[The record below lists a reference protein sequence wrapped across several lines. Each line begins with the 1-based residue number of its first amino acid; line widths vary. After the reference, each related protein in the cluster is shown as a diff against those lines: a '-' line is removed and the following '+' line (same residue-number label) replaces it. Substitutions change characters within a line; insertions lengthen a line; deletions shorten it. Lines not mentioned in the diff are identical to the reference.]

1 MTIAITMGDSSGV
14 GPEIILNAFKKGELP
29 LDFIVIGDYS
39 ILNYCNQLLNYEVSL
54 RKTEDAGDVK
64 EGFVNVLDLKLMGE
78 EDLKIGQHSKQ
89 SGYAA
94 LKYVECATKLALQKK
109 VSAEVT
115 MPMNKEATRLSE
127 ENFTGHTGYI
137 AALCGQDKYTLMLAS
152 EKMIV
157 THVSTHVSL
166 RKAIESV
173 KLEQV
178 FDVIKLTHD
187 VLPRL
192 RPSRRIAV
200 AGLNP
205 HAGENG
211 AFGMEDLEE
220 IVPAVEK
227 ARARGMKVSGP
238 FPPDTIFMDMLKG
251 RYDAVV
257 CMYHDQGHIPMKV
270 LDFEG
275 GINVTLGLPI
285 IRTSVDHGTAFDIA
299 YKGVA
304 FTGSL
309 RDACKLAVKL
319 SDEGGSIDGVTG

>member
-14 GPEIILNAFKKGELP
+14 GPEIILHAFKKGELP
-29 LDFIVIGDYS
+29 EDFIVVGDYS
-39 ILNYCNQLLNYEVSL
+39 ILNLCNRMLKYEAPL
-54 RKTEDAGDVK
+54 RKTEDARDVQK
-64 EGFVNVLDLKLMGE
+64 GFVNILDLGLLQE
-78 EDLKIGQHSKQ
+78 EDLAIGQISKA

-94 LKYVECATKLALQKK
+94 LRYVERVTQLALEGK

-115 MPMNKEATRLSE
+115 MPMNKEATRLSDE
-127 ENFTGHTGYI
+127 GFSGHTGYI
-137 AALCGQDKYTLMLAS
+137 ARLCGQDKYTLMLAS
-152 EKMIV
+152 EKLIV

-166 RKAIESV
+166 RDAIENV
-173 KLEQV
+173 KKDRIY
-178 FDVIKLTHD
+178 DVIKLTQD
-187 VLPRL
+187 VLPKL
-192 RPSRRIAV
+192 RASSRIAV

-205 HAGENG
+205 HAGENR
-211 AFGMEDLEE
+211 AFGNEDQDE
-220 IVPAVEK
+220 IKPAVEL
-227 ARARGMKVSGP
+227 AQSEGLEVHGP
-238 FPPDTIFMDMLKG
+238 FPPDTIFMEALKG

-257 CMYHDQGHIPMKV
+257 CMYHDQGHIPMKL

-319 SDEGGSIDGVTG
+319 SQD

>member
-14 GPEIILNAFKKGELP
+14 GPEIILHAFKKGELP
-29 LDFIVIGDYS
+29 EDFIVVGDYS
-39 ILNYCNQLLNYEVSL
+39 ILNLCNRMLRYEVPL
-54 RKTEDAGDVK
+54 RKAEDARDI
-64 EGFVNVLDLKLMGE
+64 ERGFVNVLDLGLLQEK
-78 EDLKIGQHSKQ
+78 DLAIGQISKA

-94 LKYVECATKLALQKK
+94 LKYVERATQLALERK

-127 ENFTGHTGYI
+127 EGFSGHTSYI
-137 AALCGQDKYTLMLAS
+137 ARLCGQDKYTLMLTS
-152 EKMIV
+152 EKLIV

-166 RKAIESV
+166 REAIENV
-173 KLEQV
+173 KKEQV
-178 FDVIKLTHD
+178 YDVIRLTHD
-187 VLPRL
+187 VLPKL
-192 RPSRRIAV
+192 RASSRIAV

-205 HAGENG
+205 HAGENRS
-211 AFGMEDLEE
+211 FGHEDLDE
-220 IVPAVEK
+220 IKPAVER
-227 ARARGMKVSGP
+227 ARAEGLEVFGP
-238 FPPDTIFMDMLKG
+238 FPPDTIFMDALKG

-257 CMYHDQGHIPMKV
+257 CMYHDQGHIPMKL

-299 YKGVA
+299 YKGIA

-319 SDEGGSIDGVTG
+319 GQDSTP